1 MDFVCPAY
9 ETEGIV
15 YLSTVQILKWPLG
28 YRAGFSISN
37 DAEYLTLNGW
47 RSLES
52 MFQTIFGNKGLF
64 STSIFLINPN
74 DEDPAMSLFDV
85 DGSKSQDYEKISELI
100 KVTGSVDGVHA
111 IGNFDKNDFTCF
123 PIKDIVEKTAENFEF
138 SWWSNHGSENNRQ
151 NIGSLE
157 LQSYQEGDIASS
169 SYYSVNLAKKI
180 GVQYFW
186 LDNNL
191 VSEKSVRADARILQD
206 KEIRDSTLITT
217 FDRFRGLTGKYAPT
231 LESVSDQVSI
241 NMLKNLIRKKSGVIV
256 YQHLGI
262 SSRDGRSIHSI
273 VESQTDI
280 PSAAI
285 EFFTSL
291 QRFSHKGLWIAKTS
305 VFLKYLDARQNIT
318 VANNGDCLIL
328 SSSSTKY
335 ISLDYISILTKF
347 EVHQVKFQ
355 DHHQPVVDYPDFRCI
370 RIGNREFVTVLGK
383 IDEKYF

>member
-1 MDFVCPAY
+1 
-9 ETEGIV
+9 
-15 YLSTVQILKWPLG
+15 
-28 YRAGFSISN
+28 
-37 DAEYLTLNGW
+37 
-47 RSLES
+47 
-52 MFQTIFGNKGLF
+52 MFQTIFGRKGLF

-111 IGNFDKNDFTCF
+111 IGNFDKNDFACF
-123 PIKDIVEKTAENFEF
+123 PIKDIVEKTTDDFKF

-169 SYYSVNLAKKI
+169 LYYSANLAKKLGI
-180 GVQYFW
+180 QYFW

-191 VSEKSVRADARILQD
+191 VSEKGIRADARILQD

-217 FDRFRGLTGKYAPT
+217 FNRFRGLTGKFAPT
-231 LESVSDQVSI
+231 LESVGDQVSMS
-241 NMLKNLIRKKSGVIV
+241 MLKNIIRNESGVIV

-262 SSRDGRSIHSI
+262 SSRYGRSIHSI
-273 VESQTDI
+273 VESQADI
-280 PSAAI
+280 PIPAI
-285 EFFTSL
+285 EFFSTL
-291 QRFSHKGLWIAKTS
+291 QRFSYKGLWIAKTS
-305 VFLKYLDARQNIT
+305 VFLRYLDARQNIT

-328 SSSSTKY
+328 SSNSTKY

-347 EVHQVKFQ
+347 EVCQVKFQ
-355 DHHQPVVDYPDFRCI
+355 DHHQPVVVYPEFRCI
-370 RIGNREFVTVLGK
+370 RVGNREFVTVLGK

>member
-1 MDFVCPAY
+1 M
-9 ETEGIV
+9 
-15 YLSTVQILKWPLG
+15 QILKWPLG

-37 DAEYLTLNGW
+37 DAEYLTLGGW

-52 MFQTIFGNKGLF
+52 MFQTIFGSKGLF

-74 DEDPAMSLFDV
+74 DEDPAMSLFDI

-111 IGNFDKNDFTCF
+111 IGNFDKNDFACF
-123 PIKDIVEKTAENFEF
+123 PIKEIVEKTAENFEF

-157 LQSYQEGDIASS
+157 LQSYQEGDITSS
-169 SYYSVNLAKKI
+169 SYYSVNLAKI
-180 GVQYFW
+180 LGVQYFW

-191 VSEKSVRADARILQD
+191 VSEKKIMTDARIIQEI
-206 KEIRDSTLITT
+206 EIRDSTLITT
-217 FDRFRGLTGKYAPT
+217 FNRFRGLNGKYAPT
-231 LESVSDQVSI
+231 LESVSDQVSM

-262 SSRDGRSIHSI
+262 SSRDGRAIHSI
-273 VESQTDI
+273 VESQADI

-291 QRFSHKGLWIAKTS
+291 QRLSQKGLWIAKTS
-305 VFLKYLDARQNIT
+305 VFLKYLYARQNIT

-328 SSSSTKY
+328 SSSSTND

-355 DHHQPVVDYPDFRCI
+355 EHHQPVVDYLDFRCI
-370 RIGNREFVTVLGK
+370 RIGKREFVTVLGK
-383 IDEKYF
+383 IDENYF

>member
-1 MDFVCPAY
+1 
-9 ETEGIV
+9 
-15 YLSTVQILKWPLG
+15 
-28 YRAGFSISN
+28 
-37 DAEYLTLNGW
+37 
-47 RSLES
+47 
-52 MFQTIFGNKGLF
+52 
-64 STSIFLINPN
+64 LINPN

-123 PIKDIVEKTAENFEF
+123 PIKEIVKKTAEDFEF
-138 SWWSNHGSENNRQ
+138 SWWSNHGSKNNRQ

-169 SYYSVNLAKKI
+169 SYYSVNLAKEI
-180 GVQYFW
+180 GIQYFW

-191 VSEKSVRADARILQD
+191 VSEKQIKSDTRILQD

-217 FDRFRGLTGKYAPT
+217 FNRFRGLSGKFAPT
-231 LESVSDQVSI
+231 LESVGDQVSI
-241 NMLKNLIRKKSGVIV
+241 GMLKNIIRKKYGVIV

-273 VESQTDI
+273 VESQADI
-280 PSAAI
+280 PTTAI
-285 EFFTSL
+285 EFFTNL
-291 QRFSHKGLWIAKTS
+291 QTLSHKGLWIAKTS

-318 VANNGDCLIL
+318 VTNEGDCLVI
-328 SSSSTKY
+328 SSSSTKH

-347 EVHQVKFQ
+347 EVRQVKFQ
-355 DHHQPVVDYPDFRCI
+355 DHHLPAVDYPDFHSI

>member
-1 MDFVCPAY
+1 
-9 ETEGIV
+9 
-15 YLSTVQILKWPLG
+15 
-28 YRAGFSISN
+28 
-37 DAEYLTLNGW
+37 
-47 RSLES
+47 
-52 MFQTIFGNKGLF
+52 MFQAIFGRKGLF

-111 IGNFDKNDFTCF
+111 IGNFDKNDFACF
-123 PIKDIVEKTAENFEF
+123 PIKDIVEKTADNFKF

-169 SYYSVNLAKKI
+169 VYYSASLAKKLGI
-180 GVQYFW
+180 QYFW

-191 VSEKSVRADARILQD
+191 VSEKGIKADARILQD

-217 FDRFRGLTGKYAPT
+217 FNRFRGLIGKFAPT
-231 LESVSDQVSI
+231 LESVGDQVSM
-241 NMLKNLIRKKSGVIV
+241 NMLKNIIRKESGVIV

-262 SSRDGRSIHSI
+262 SSRYGRSINSI
-273 VESQTDI
+273 VESQADI
-280 PSAAI
+280 PNPAI
-285 EFFTSL
+285 EFFSTL
-291 QRFSHKGLWIAKTS
+291 QRLSHKGLWIAKTS
-305 VFLKYLDARQNIT
+305 VFLKYLDARQNLT
-318 VANNGDCLIL
+318 VTNDGDCLIL
-328 SSSSTKY
+328 ISSSRKN

-347 EVHQVKFQ
+347 EVHQVKLQ
-355 DHHQPVVDYPDFRCI
+355 DLHQPAVDYSDFRCI

>member
-1 MDFVCPAY
+1 MDFVCPVY

-15 YLSTVQILKWPLG
+15 YLSTVQILKWPFG

-52 MFQTIFGNKGLF
+52 MFHTIFGNKGLF

-85 DGSKSQDYEKISELI
+85 DGLKSQDYEKISELI

-123 PIKDIVEKTAENFEF
+123 PIQDIIEKTAENFEF
-138 SWWSNHGSENNRQ
+138 SWWSNHGSDTNRQ

-169 SYYSVNLAKKI
+169 SYYSVNLAKKLGI
-180 GVQYFW
+180 KYFW

-191 VSEKSVRADARILQD
+191 VSEKGIKIDARILQD
-206 KEIRDSTLITT
+206 KEIRDSTIITT
-217 FDRFRGLTGKYAPT
+217 FNRFRGLTGKYAPT
-231 LESVSDQVSI
+231 LESISEQVSI
-241 NMLKNLIRKKSGVIV
+241 SMLKNLIRKKSGVIV

-262 SSRDGRSIHSI
+262 SSRNGRSIHSI
-273 VESQTDI
+273 VESQADI
-280 PSAAI
+280 PSPAI
-285 EFFTSL
+285 EFFNSL
-291 QRFSHKGLWIAKTS
+291 QRLSHKGLWIAKTS
-305 VFLKYLDARQNIT
+305 VFLKYLDARRNIT
-318 VANNGDCLIL
+318 VTNNGDCLIL
-328 SSSSTKY
+328 SSNSTKY

-355 DHHQPVVDYPDFRCI
+355 DYHQPAVDYPDFRCI
-370 RIGNREFVTVLGK
+370 RIGHREFATVLGK

>member
-1 MDFVCPAY
+1 MDFVCPVY

-15 YLSTVQILKWPLG
+15 YLSTVQILKWPFG

-85 DGSKSQDYEKISELI
+85 DGLKSQDYEKISELI
-100 KVTGSVDGVHA
+100 KVTGSIDGVHA
-111 IGNFDKNDFTCF
+111 IGNFDKNDYTCF
-123 PIKDIVEKTAENFEF
+123 PIKDIVEKAAENFEF
-138 SWWSNHGSENNRQ
+138 NWWSNHGSENNRQ

-157 LQSYQEGDIASS
+157 LQSYQEGDIAGS
-169 SYYSVNLAKKI
+169 SYYSVSMAKLL
-180 GVQYFW
+180 GVRYFW

-191 VSEKSVRADARILQD
+191 VSEKEVTSNSRILQD

-217 FDRFRGLTGKYAPT
+217 FNRFRGLSGKFAPT
-231 LESVSDQVSI
+231 LESLGDQVSI
-241 NMLKNLIRKKSGVIV
+241 DMLKKMMKKNSGVIV

-262 SSRDGRSIHSI
+262 SARVGRSVHSI
-273 VESQTDI
+273 VESQEDI
-280 PSAAI
+280 PCPAI
-285 EFFTSL
+285 EFFATL
-291 QRFSHKGLWIAKTS
+291 QRLSQKGLWIAKTS
-305 VFLKYLDARQNIT
+305 VFLKYLEARQNISIT
-318 VANNGDCLIL
+318 SVGDCLTII
-328 SSSSTKY
+328 SSSKNY
-335 ISLDYISILTKF
+335 ISLDYISISTKF

-355 DHHQPVVDYPDFRCI
+355 NRHKPTVDYSDFRCI
-370 RIGNREFVTVLGK
+370 RIGKKEFVTVLGK